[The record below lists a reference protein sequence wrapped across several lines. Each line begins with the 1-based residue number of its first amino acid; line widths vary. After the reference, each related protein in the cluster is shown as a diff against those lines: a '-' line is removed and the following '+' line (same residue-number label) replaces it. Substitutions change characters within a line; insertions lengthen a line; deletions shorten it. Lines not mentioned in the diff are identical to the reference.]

1 MSSSLNKIV
10 AGLGLFAITS
20 GILIGATSLK
30 ATAAGITPTVT
41 PSSQTVSTSSNV
53 TLSFT
58 PVTPITTGSTI
69 IVGIPS
75 GYTGGAALTTSDIS
89 VTGTNITSTVSSGF
103 SATGFTSTLTTSA
116 NVTTAVTI
124 VIGGTNKL
132 SSPAAAGNYA
142 FTVTTSVGDSG
153 ANFQYVGQ
161 ANVVLVRAVVP
172 VSLSFAIRNSA
183 DTANTNTCDM
193 GTLSVASI
201 GSCSYRL
208 KVGSNAASYAIS
220 VSTSGNFTNG
230 AYSFA
235 NAAAGATGT
244 ALSAGT
250 ERYGAI
256 ITGGS
261 ATNGSVALAT
271 AYSAGANSVSYVNG
285 SAATL
290 LTVTGQNNPG
300 VSSDTTNTSLVTHNA
315 ATSSTTAAGLY
326 TQTVT
331 YTVLPT
337 F

>member
-1 MSSSLNKIV
+1 MSSTLSKVV
-10 AGLGLFAITS
+10 AGLGLFTLTS
-20 GILIGATSLK
+20 AVLIGGTSLK
-30 ATAAGITPTVT
+30 ANAAGITPTVT
-41 PSSQTVSTSSNV
+41 PSTQTVSTSSNV

-75 GYTGGAALTTSDIS
+75 GYTGGAALTTSDIA

-116 NVTTAVTI
+116 NVTSAVTI

-132 SSPAAAGNYA
+132 SSPVAAGNYA
-142 FTVTTSVGDSG
+142 FTISTSVGDSG
-153 ANFQYVGQ
+153 GNFQYVGQ
-161 ANVVLVRAVVP
+161 ANVVLVKAVVP
-172 VSLSFAIRNSA
+172 VSLSFAIRDNLDLAFTNSC
-183 DTANTNTCDM
+183 NM

-201 GSCSYRL
+201 GSCTYRL

-220 VSTSGNFTNG
+220 VATSGNFTNG
-230 AYSFA
+230 AYSFS

-244 ALSAGT
+244 ALTAGT
-250 ERYGAI
+250 EKYGAI
-256 ITGGS
+256 ITPGS
-261 ATNGSVALAT
+261 ATNGTAALAT
-271 AYSAGANSVSYVNG
+271 AYSAGANTVSYING

-300 VSSDTTNTSLVTHNA
+300 VSSDVTNTTLVTHNA